1 MRKFHM
7 IGIGLIFG
15 LSATVFLL
23 FFFQQRVIESIIF
36 FPIDPNIVIEEAD
49 TNLELLNEKDD
60 DEYVINW
67 EVSSNTG
74 DPVYLRQDISLL
86 FADGRLKAVLSDWKD
101 NSSELTQ
108 YATYSGEDSSH
119 YVALSFHH
127 GEIHHKDESITST
140 HKMSK
145 DQLYVIDSSFSSLQS
160 FKNAETKEQMEWKD
174 VLDKV
179 TEQQLEYA
187 WEKAIDF
194 FEIPVQNYDLY
205 SLEEIIDLQ
214 ETGLPGMDI
223 TRSKEI
229 VGRLWEGLYKEY
241 FLGIKT
247 AAGTTIPPIDSSMPL
262 ILISKDYSHLLVL
275 FETREG
281 ESVKLIQNLR
291 IE

>member
-23 FFFQQRVIESIIF
+23 FFFEQRVIESIIF
-36 FPIDPNIVIEEAD
+36 FPIDPNIMIKEAD
-49 TNLELLNEKDD
+49 TSLELLNEKDD

-160 FKNAETKEQMEWKD
+160 FKNAKTKEQIEWKD

-214 ETGLPGMDI
+214 EKGMPGMDI

-247 AAGTTIPPIDSSMPL
+247 AAGTTIPPIDSSLPL